1 MTRRGGFW
9 ALLSVRACCL
19 FLLSFL
25 IRARVAFSQNQ
36 TCESKDLNALL
47 GFANELDLGWV
58 LNGSS
63 SGCCDWSGVTCGPPT
78 INGRRVVGLDLSG
91 KSLRGSISD
100 SLAGLD
106 QLKRLDLSVNSLQG
120 VVPPQLLRLPL
131 LEFINLSTN
140 QLKGVIPSNLSLPA
154 IQVFNI
160 SYNQFTGSH
169 PILVGSNNLTSFDL
183 TSNKFYGPIDA
194 GICNSSA
201 KIRILRF
208 SENSFYGDL
217 PRGLRNCSSL
227 TELWLSMNDLS
238 GDLPDALFDM
248 TSMTQLFLEGNQ
260 FSGNL
265 STNMSNLSNLVEID
279 LSLNR
284 FSGLIPDVFGSLA
297 KLESFSAQSN
307 KLVGNFP
314 SSLSKLSS
322 LRVLNLNNNSLSG
335 EINLNCTAMPKLS
348 TLNLGSNYFSGP
360 IPDMLLHC
368 VQLKTLNLAK
378 NNLTGEIPHSFKNF
392 TSLSDL
398 SLSGNHFS
406 NITSALQILQYC
418 PKLTTLVLTRNFHG
432 GEMMPVD
439 GIQGFE
445 KMELLVIANCA
456 LTGSIPSWLANLTR
470 LKVLDISWNRL
481 SGSIPTWL
489 GNLDN
494 LFYLDLSNN
503 SFSGQL
509 PNSLT
514 QMKSLMSG
522 SKSPQV
528 GSTENFPFFI
538 KRNSS
543 GKGLQ
548 YNQVSS
554 FPPSL
559 ILGDNM
565 LVGRILPGF
574 GKLVDLLVLDLSWNN
589 LSGNIPAELSGM
601 TSLEI
606 LDLSHNNLT
615 GAIPSSLTNLSF
627 LSKFD
632 VAYNNLVG
640 QVPTGGQFSTFS
652 SSDFEGNSELCGIH
666 LSPCKSQDLPP
677 SRVKKHKRA
686 ARISIAVGIGIGASF
701 LLGVVYW
708 IILRQHSG
716 KHENNAK
723 AVTHADESSDAA
735 GCTIVLLFHK
745 DNKELN
751 IDDILKSTNNFD
763 PAFIVGCGGYGLVYK
778 ATLPDGRNIAIKRLS
793 GDFFQ
798 VEREFQAEVETLSRA
813 QHRNLVSLQGYCK
826 FGNDRLLIYSYMENG
841 SLDYWLHEKNEGS
854 LMLDWGRRL
863 QIALGAARGL
873 AYLHESCEPHILH
886 RDIKSSNILL
896 DEEFEAHLADFGLA
910 RLISPS
916 ETHVTTDLVGTLGYI
931 PPEYGQSPGATF
943 KGDVYSFGVVLL
955 ELLTGRRPVDMC
967 KPKGSRDVVSWVLQ
981 MKKERREAEV
991 FDPCIYDK
999 DDNSQILRMLELACL
1014 CGSDCEYRHSEGA
1027 RINPRD
1033 CWYWLN
1039 GNCLNPK
1046 CSFRHPPL
1054 DSLFAKPMPTSGSV
1068 PPPQTAPLTRAPS
1081 AHSLSNNINKQS
1093 VPCHYFQWGQCLK
1106 GERCPYMHGPQA
1118 SVALV
1123 SQQSAKASKLLPE
1136 PPQTSKKDRLQNAT
1150 MQQNVTELNLDKPK
1164 TIVNMQIEM
1173 PSATTKLVT
1182 KAENAANAELSENKR
1197 LSFCPLDDEPPAAP
1211 QNVITTS
1218 SGHTLSNPWSHQIQ
1232 ATNEQPENGRDTDEF
1247 SREYSPGFDV
1257 LVEDD
1262 IKDPDYFH
1270 NEDDFRMASAHGGQ
1284 NLEPEDDYDY
1294 HHSDYELITK
1304 TGRDRSNDRGK
1315 YDNYEQTCGRHG
1327 WEPKTSERF
1336 LDKPPSHGRVMLDRE
1351 AKLDEMDGSD
1361 LRHRLLKQRRP
1372 NGSRSTDSRD
1382 GHGEHSRRNEDNVQE
1397 KDYGHHFRDRRQF
1410 PPKNSLST
1418 RLQGR
1423 IAFPRRSL
1431 TDRASNLLLEKE
1443 RGRGLQ
1449 GRLSPVRR
1457 INSQVRHPE
1466 RIRQQPTEEFGID
1479 SRSIRNRPCR
1489 RGDANSLDFAGPKS
1503 LAELKGAKINDSSQE
1518 QSIISSSVNTK
1529 LIKAKPGKVEG
1540 LQESDNS
1547 PALEDPMQLRS
1558 ILKRKREMTYADN
1571 EISTSQY
1578 DNNQGGGESAINE
1591 SVSAA
1596 MLSLQSVHPGEAGRE
1611 GNHTI
1616 GSHKVQDVGAVD
1628 GVITTED
1635 GELTYDDIQSSTK
1648 ADAVE
1653 TEDGMGLENV
1663 EEEELENYCQ
1673 RDGGFDYES
1682 GDFKANNDEN
1692 AFQGDEEELDDED
1705 DFARKVDQEEA
1716 EMEGWKVLLR

>member
-1 MTRRGGFW
+1 MTHRGGFW
-9 ALLSVRACCL
+9 ALLSVRACCFFL
-19 FLLSFL
+19 FSFL
-25 IRARVAFSQNQ
+25 IRARLAFSQNQ

-58 LNGSS
+58 LNGSY
-63 SGCCDWSGVTCGPPT
+63 SGCCDWPGVSCGPPA
-78 INGRRVVGLDLSG
+78 INGRRVVGLDLSR

-106 QLKRLDLSVNSLQG
+106 QLKRLDLSVNFLQG

-131 LEFINLSTN
+131 LELINLSTN
-140 QLKGVIPSNLSLPA
+140 QLKGVIPSNLNLPA

-169 PILVGSNNLTSFDL
+169 PILVGSSNLTSFDL
-183 TSNKFYGPIDA
+183 TSNDFYGPIDA

-208 SENSFYGDL
+208 SENRFDGDL
-217 PRGLRNCSSL
+217 PRGLKNCSSL

-248 TSMTQLFLEGNQ
+248 TSMTQLFLQGNQ
-260 FSGNL
+260 FSSNL
-265 STNMSNLSNLVEID
+265 SKNMSNLSNLVEID

-284 FSGLIPDVFGSLA
+284 FSGFIPDVFGSLA

-307 KLVGNFP
+307 KLVGNLP

-348 TLNLGSNYFSGP
+348 SLDLGSNSFSGP
-360 IPDMLLHC
+360 IPDMLLQC
-368 VQLKTLNLAK
+368 VQLNTLNLAK

-398 SLSGNHFS
+398 SLTGNHFS

-418 PKLTTLVLTRNFHG
+418 PKLTSLVLTRNFHD

-481 SGSIPTWL
+481 SGSIPMWL

-503 SFSGQL
+503 SLSGQL

-522 SKSPQV
+522 SKSLQV
-528 GSTENFPFFI
+528 SSMENFPFFI

-543 GKGLQ
+543 RKGLQ

-565 LVGRILPGF
+565 LVGQILPGF
-574 GKLVDLLVLDLSWNN
+574 RNLVVLHVLDLSWNN

-666 LSPCKSQDLPP
+666 LLPCKSKDLLP
-677 SRVKKHKRA
+677 SRVKTHKRA
-686 ARISIAVGIGIGASF
+686 ARISMAVGIGIGASF

-708 IILRQHSG
+708 IILGWHSG
-716 KHENNAK
+716 KHEDNPKVVA
-723 AVTHADESSDAA
+723 HADESSDAA
-735 GCTIVLLFHK
+735 GCSIVLLFHK
-745 DNKELN
+745 DSKELN
-751 IDDILKSTNNFD
+751 IDDILKSTNNFNQ
-763 PAFIVGCGGYGLVYK
+763 AFIVGCGGYGLVYK

-813 QHRNLVSLQGYCK
+813 QHRNLVSLQGCCK

-841 SLDYWLHEKNEGS
+841 SLDYWLHEKHEGS
-854 LMLDWGRRL
+854 LMLDWGKRL

-916 ETHVTTDLVGTLGYI
+916 ETHVTTELVGTLGYI

-943 KGDVYSFGVVLL
+943 KGDVYSFGIVLL

-1039 GNCLNPK
+1039 GNCLNTK

-1068 PPPQTAPLTRAPS
+1068 PPPQTAPLTRAPP

-1123 SQQSAKASKLLPE
+1123 SQQAAKASKLLPE

-1150 MQQNVTELNLDKPK
+1150 MQQNVTELNLDNPK

-1182 KAENAANAELSENKR
+1182 KAENAPNAELSENKR
-1197 LSFCPLDDEPPAAP
+1197 LPFCPLDDEPPVAP

-1218 SGHTLSNPWSHQIQ
+1218 CGHTLSKPWSHQIQ

-1247 SREYSPGFDV
+1247 LREYSPGFDV

-1270 NEDDFRMASAHGGQ
+1270 NEDDFRMTSAHGGQ

-1315 YDNYEQTCGRHG
+1315 YDNYEQTRGRHG

-1336 LDKPPSHGRVMLDRE
+1336 LDKPPSHGRVVLDRE

-1361 LRHRLLKQRRP
+1361 LRHQLLKQRRL

-1397 KDYGHHFRDRRQF
+1397 RDYGHHFRDRRQF

-1457 INSQVRHPE
+1457 LNSQVRHPE
-1466 RIRQQPTEEFGID
+1466 RIRQQPTEEFGKD
-1479 SRSIRNRPCR
+1479 SRSIGNRPSR
-1489 RGDANSLDFAGPKS
+1489 RVDANSIDFAGPKS

-1518 QSIISSSVNTK
+1518 QLIISTNVNTK

-1540 LQESDNS
+1540 LQELDNS
-1547 PALEDPMQLRS
+1547 PLFEGPRPLSS
-1558 ILKRKREMTYADN
+1558 ILKRKREMAYADN

-1578 DNNQGGGESAINE
+1578 DNNLGGGESAINE
-1591 SVSAA
+1591 SVSAVI
-1596 MLSLQSVHPGEAGRE
+1596 LSLQSVHPVEAGRE

-1616 GSHKVQDVGAVD
+1616 GSHKEQDVGAVD

-1692 AFQGDEEELDDED
+1692 AFQGNEEELDDED
-1705 DFARKVDQEEA
+1705 DFARKVSV
-1716 EMEGWKVLLR
+1716 MLS